1 VRTKELN
8 RLVAEAS
15 PIRDA
20 DLAEFD
26 FERAEAELIREIIAS
41 PEGFHDPELT
51 PEPERRSQRVLAR
64 WPALSVAAVALA
76 FLVAFATFGLF
87 RNDDQPVFAASAIKV
102 AEANPR
108 LLMTAQ
114 GWSVARADEFTA
126 DQGEM
131 AFSNGSD
138 EVELFWLPSGQYQ
151 SYLRDRESDSNEQT
165 AIAFLGRPATMY
177 TETDT
182 AAGMG
187 PSFDTIVSP
196 EGKTFVEIRGD
207 ALGSEDAYRQLLD
220 SFEHTDVNTWLSAMP
235 PSVVQPS
242 DRAATVDE
250 MLKGI
255 PLPPG
260 FDAAPLKRGD
270 TVSDRYQ
277 LGVKVAGSVA
287 CDWLDRWTEGL
298 AKGDQAEVQRA
309 KDALA
314 TSHDWPILQEMDKEG
329 DYPEGIWDFA
339 KDRLGGSGFGR
350 NTTHNY
356 NASLGCNSF

>member
-1 VRTKELN
+1 MRSRDLN

-20 DLAEFD
+20 DLAAFD
-26 FERAEAELIREIIAS
+26 FERAEAELIEEIIAS
-41 PEGFHDPELT
+41 PATPTDAEPT
-51 PEPERRSQRVLAR
+51 PEPDRRSHRVLTR
-64 WPALSVAAVALA
+64 WPTLSVAAIALA
-76 FLVAFATFGLF
+76 FIVSFVTLGLF
-87 RNDDQPVFAASAIKV
+87 RNDDQPVFAASAIRV

-108 LLMTAQ
+108 LLMTAP
-114 GWSVARADEFTA
+114 GWSVTRADEFTA

-131 AFSNGSD
+131 TFSNGSD
-138 EVELFWLPSGQYQ
+138 AVDLFWRPAGQYQ
-151 SYLRDRESDSNEQT
+151 SYLRDRGNDSSDQT
-165 AIAFLGRPATMY
+165 QIAFLGRPATMFTY
-177 TETDT
+177 TDT
-182 AAGMG
+182 APGKG

-196 EGKTFVEIRGD
+196 GGRTFVEIQAD
-207 ALGSEDAYRQLLD
+207 ELGSEDAYRQLLD
-220 SFEHTDVNTWLSAMP
+220 SFERTDVNTWLAAMP

-260 FDAAPLKRGD
+260 FDVAALKPGA

-277 LGVKVAGSVA
+277 LGAKVAGSVA
-287 CDWLDRWTEGL
+287 CEWLDRWTEGL
-298 AKGDQAEVQRA
+298 AKGDHAEVQQA

-314 TSHDWPILQEMDKEG
+314 TSRDWPILQEMDKQG
-329 DYPEGIWDFA
+329 GYPQVIWDFA
-339 KDRLGGSGFGR
+339 KDRLGNSGAGR

-356 NASLGCNSF
+356 NSSLGCNSF

>member
-1 VRTKELN
+1 VRSKVLN
-8 RLVAEAS
+8 RLVAGAS

-26 FERAEAELIREIIAS
+26 FERADAELIQEIVATS
-41 PEGFHDPELT
+41 PDATDTDLTSGPECR
-51 PEPERRSQRVLAR
+51 PRRVLTR
-64 WPALSVAAVALA
+64 WPALSVAAIA
-76 FLVAFATFGLF
+76 VAFVATFVTFGLL
-87 RNDDQPVFAASAIKV
+87 RGDEQPVFAASAIKV

-108 LLMTAQ
+108 LLMTAP
-114 GWSVARADEFTA
+114 GWSVTRADEFTA

-138 EVELFWLPSGQYQ
+138 EVELFWRPTGQYQ
-151 SYLRDRESDSNEQT
+151 SYLRDRESDSNDQT
-165 AIAFLGRPATMY
+165 AIAFLGRPATMFTY
-177 TETDT
+177 TDT

-250 MLKGI
+250 MLRGI

-260 FDAAPLKRGD
+260 FDPAALRRGD

-287 CDWLDRWTEGL
+287 CEWLDRWTEGL
-298 AKGDQAEVQRA
+298 AKGDRAEVQQA
-309 KDALA
+309 KNALA
-314 TSHDWPILQEMDKEG
+314 TSHDWAILQELAKQG
-329 DYPEGIWDFA
+329 GYPQEIWDFA
-339 KDRLGGSGFGR
+339 KDRLGASGFGR

-356 NASLGCNSF
+356 NSSLGCNSL

>member
-1 VRTKELN
+1 MRSRDLN
-8 RLVAEAS
+8 RLVAQAS

-20 DLAEFD
+20 DLAELD
-26 FERAEAELIREIIAS
+26 FERAEAELIGEIIAS
-41 PEGFHDPELT
+41 PGGSDHPELT

-76 FLVAFATFGLF
+76 FIIAFATFGVF
-87 RNDDQPVFAASAIKV
+87 RNDSQPVFAASAIKV
-102 AEANPR
+102 AETNPR
-108 LLMTAQ
+108 LLMTAS
-114 GWSVARADEFTA
+114 GWSVTRADEFTA
-126 DQGEM
+126 AQGEM
-131 AFSNGSD
+131 TFSNGPD
-138 EVELFWLPSGQYQ
+138 EVDLFWRPAGQYQ
-151 SYLRDRESDSNEQT
+151 SYLRDRQADSNDRTE
-165 AIAFLGRPATMY
+165 IAFLGRPATMFTY
-177 TETDT
+177 TDT
-182 AAGMG
+182 AAGKG

-196 EGKTFVEIRGD
+196 DGKTFVEIR
-207 ALGSEDAYRQLLD
+207 AAELGSEDVYRQLLD

-260 FDAAPLKRGD
+260 FDASALKRGD

-277 LGVKVAGSVA
+277 LGARVAGSIA
-287 CDWLDRWTEGL
+287 CQWLDRWTEGL
-298 AKGDQAEVQRA
+298 AKGDHAEVQQA

-314 TSHDWPILQEMDKEG
+314 TSHDWPILQEMDKQG
-329 DYPEGIWDFA
+329 DYPEAIWDFA
-339 KDRLGGSGFGR
+339 KDRLGGSGMGR

-356 NASLGCNSF
+356 NPSLGCNSF

>member
-1 VRTKELN
+1 VRSRDLN

-15 PIRDA
+15 PVRDA

-26 FERAEAELIREIIAS
+26 FERAEADLIGEIIAS
-41 PEGFHDPELT
+41 PADPIDPELT
-51 PEPERRSQRVLAR
+51 LEPERRSQRVLAR

-76 FLVAFATFGLF
+76 FVVAFATFGLF

-108 LLMTAQ
+108 LLMTAP
-114 GWSVARADEFTA
+114 GWSVTRADEFTT

-131 AFSNGSD
+131 IFSNGSD
-138 EVELFWLPSGQYQ
+138 EVELFWRPAGQYR
-151 SYLRDRESDSNEQT
+151 SYLGDREADSNDRTE
-165 AIAFLGRPATMY
+165 IAFLGRPATMFIS
-177 TETDT
+177 TDT

-207 ALGSEDAYRQLLD
+207 ELGGEDAYHQLLD

-242 DRAATVDE
+242 DRGATVDE

-260 FDAAPLKRGD
+260 FDAAALKRGD

-277 LGVKVAGSVA
+277 LGAKVAGSVA
-287 CDWLDRWTEGL
+287 CEWLDRWTEGL
-298 AKGDQAEVQRA
+298 AKGDRAEVQQA

-314 TSHDWPILQEMDKEG
+314 TSHDWPILQEMDKQG
-329 DYPEGIWDFA
+329 DYPEAIWDFA
-339 KDRLGGSGFGR
+339 KDRLGGSGMGS

-356 NASLGCNSF
+356 NASLGCNDL

>member
-1 VRTKELN
+1 MRSRDLN

-26 FERAEAELIREIIAS
+26 FERAEAELIQEIIARS
-41 PEGFHDPELT
+41 PDATDPDLT
-51 PEPERRSQRVLAR
+51 HGPERPSQRVLTR
-64 WPALSVAAVALA
+64 WPALSTAAVAVVFVAA
-76 FLVAFATFGLF
+76 FVTFGLL
-87 RNDDQPVFAASAIKV
+87 RHDDQPVFAASAIKV

-108 LLMTAQ
+108 LLMTTP
-114 GWSVARADEFTA
+114 GWSVTRADEFTA
-126 DQGEM
+126 DEGEM

-138 EVELFWLPSGQYQ
+138 EVELFWRPTDQYQ
-151 SYLRDRESDSNEQT
+151 SYLRDRETDSNDQT
-165 AIAFLGRPATMY
+165 EIAFLGRPATMFTY
-177 TETDT
+177 TDT
-182 AAGMG
+182 APGKG

-207 ALGSEDAYRQLLD
+207 ELGSEDAYRQLLD
-220 SFEHTDVNTWLSAMP
+220 SFEHTDVNTWLSALP
-235 PSVVQPS
+235 PSVVKPS
-242 DRAATVDE
+242 NRAATVDE

-260 FDAAPLKRGD
+260 FDAAALKRGD

-277 LGVKVAGSVA
+277 LGARVAGSVA

-298 AKGDQAEVQRA
+298 AKGDRAEVQQA

-314 TSHDWPILQEMDKEG
+314 TSHDWPILQEMDKQG
-329 DYPEGIWDFA
+329 DYAQEIWDFA
-339 KDRLGGSGFGR
+339 KDRLGSSGFGR

-356 NASLGCNSF
+356 NPSLGCNSF